1 LSHQAV
7 KALDGQL
14 VQIVKHHA
22 PPVGVRFP
30 VAVVVEMPD
39 ARFEL
44 RHVINPRA
52 NPEKRLIPQKDM
64 DPGQRDHGVHVV
76 PVGVPPDTP
85 PDQDAA
91 AGSENPLPLA
101 YDGFVVHHVFQDI
114 ETNNHVYRLVRDGNG
129 SRTFFQ
135 NERQIFLVGSAGPGA
150 LDAFG
155 GKIHTDDRRGA
166 MLSAKQAERTGAAS
180 EIQNA
185 FILD

>member
-1 LSHQAV
+1 LGHQPV

-22 PPVGVRFP
+22 ALVGVRFP
-30 VAVVVEMPD
+30 IAVVVEMPD

-44 RHVINPRA
+44 RRVIDPSA
-52 NPEKRLIPQKDM
+52 NPEKRLIPQKDV

-91 AGSENPLPLA
+91 AGGENPLPLA
-101 YDGFVVHHVFQDI
+101 HDGFVVHHVFHDI
-114 ETNNHVYRLVRDGNG
+114 ETHDYVYRMIRNGN
-129 SRTFFQ
+129 RLCTFFQ
-135 NERQIFLVGSAGPGA
+135 NERQIFLIGGAGPGA

-155 GKIHTDDRRGA
+155 GKIHADDRRGA

-180 EIQNA
+180 EIQDA